1 MVRKVK
7 VPYQVVGLVVGPK
20 GTTIKRIQQNTNT
33 YIMTPSRDCQPVF
46 EIQGMPDNV
55 EQARI
60 EIENYIYLRTI
71 TPAMPMHQQQQ
82 QLMLNNNNNNNNSL
96 SSSSASSS
104 HSDNGGGVLLSHS
117 NGVNS
122 LSGFS
127 HLSNGLSGLLNQ
139 DDFYS
144 SGVIDLEFKLGENGG
159 NIMSNLLIGNNSNSN
174 ASSTGIDNSLVI
186 SINIKKNYSKI

>member
-1 MVRKVK
+1 LLPGQVVRKVK

-60 EIENYIYLRTI
+60 EIENYIYIRT
-71 TPAMPMHQQQQ
+71 TTQAMPMQQQQ
-82 QLMLNNNNNNNNSL
+82 HQQIMLNNNSL

-104 HSDNGGGVLLSHS
+104 HSDNGGVLLSHS
-117 NGVNS
+117 NGINS

-127 HLSNGLSGLLNQ
+127 QLSNGLSGLLNQ

-144 SGVIDLEFKLGENGG
+144 SGVIDLDEFKLGENGG
-159 NIMSNLLIGNNSNSN
+159 NIMSNLLIGNNSNAN
-174 ASSTGIDNSLVI
+174 ASSTGKDNSLVLL
-186 SINIKKNYSKI
+186 